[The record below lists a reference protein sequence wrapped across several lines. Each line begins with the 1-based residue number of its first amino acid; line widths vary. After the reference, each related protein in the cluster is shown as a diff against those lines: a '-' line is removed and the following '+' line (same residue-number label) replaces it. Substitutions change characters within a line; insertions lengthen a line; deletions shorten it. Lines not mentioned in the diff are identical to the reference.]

1 MKITADFHVHSKF
14 SRATAKNLDLEN
26 LWVAAQIKG
35 VDVVATGDFSHPAWF
50 AEIEAK
56 LEPARPGLFKLKQEF
71 ATLCGARV
79 PPACRA
85 DMCFIL
91 ATEISNI
98 YKKDGKTR
106 KNHNLVLVPDLDT
119 ARRLNRRLA
128 AIGNIHSDG
137 RPILGL
143 DARDLLEIVLE
154 TSTDAFLIPA
164 HIWTPW
170 FSVLGSKSGFDSI
183 AECFGDLTPHVFAAE
198 TGLSSDPAM
207 NWRVSSLDGVTLV
220 SNSDAHSPANLG
232 REANLFE
239 TELSYFAMRDALK
252 EGDAQHFKGTIEFYP
267 EEGKYHLDGHRSCG
281 VCLAPRE
288 TMARDGKC
296 PVCGK
301 PLTIGV
307 LYRVEELADRPA
319 GTKPATAHP
328 YCNLVPLTDIL
339 AEVLQVGPK
348 TGKVSQAY
356 QAAVAALGPELGIL
370 QHLEPDRIEQA
381 GIPLLPE
388 AIRRMRENR
397 MDISPGFDG
406 EYGRIKIFSAQERK
420 HLLGQRSL
428 FAVPDAAAA
437 SAISKETQG
446 LQEDFLFAAAI
457 ANAPLPGKPS
467 AHCNFKDLNDEQ
479 LRVVEHKGG
488 PLLIAAGPGTGKT
501 HTLTRRIARLILETG
516 VPAGS
521 ILAVTFTRKAAA
533 EMRARL
539 SAILGDATALPFID
553 TFHGLC
559 LSLLRELSPDAP
571 PAVIDE
577 EEQAALMLEAVVM
590 VEADAGPI
598 GLKPQAIQDRIMRA
612 KQNILSPADLV
623 TAHAADPAIHSLGAV
638 YRAYQQLMDS
648 QRLLDYEDLIL
659 QTVRRLE
666 TDAAFQTAC
675 RERFRHVFVDEYQD
689 VNNGQYRIIRALVPP
704 DAPERNLCVIGDPDQ
719 SIYGF
724 RGSDPAY
731 FRNFGADYP
740 DAGLSVLSRNYRSTD
755 AILSASFQVIRRDGA
770 ERSRTYSGI
779 DGVKTISMLELSN
792 EHHEAEAIAR
802 IIDGLV
808 GGTGFHAL
816 DTGRVRDANLAHA
829 LSYTDFAVLARTH
842 AQLRLMADVFGKA
855 GIPFQMVS
863 RTHTLKQ
870 AGMVAL
876 VSLLKM
882 VAGVG
887 GYADV
892 DRAAPIVVPAVNR
905 KIIATFKAWC
915 FKNRLPLKDG
925 LAAAVRFPVP
935 GLSRTQQLKLTE
947 FASSVFGL
955 ADATAPMDA
964 RGKLAYLSRQ
974 PGLAPF
980 FETEDSTAALDRL
993 AGMSAAS
1000 GTDTVGFL
1008 AAIALHTDTDAFHP
1022 RAEKVALMSMH
1033 ASKGLEFSVVF
1044 IAGCEDG
1051 LIPYRRAAD
1060 ERSDVEEERRLFYV
1074 AMTRAR
1080 QRLYLSCAKQR
1091 RVFGKAEARAVSPF
1105 VRDIEERLRKDET
1118 PRPGRKKKKDDQLQL
1133 F

>member
-14 SRATAKNLDLEN
+14 SRATAQNLDLEN

-35 VDVVATGDFSHPAWF
+35 VNVVATGDFSHPAWF
-50 AEIEAK
+50 AEIGAK
-56 LEPARPGLFKLKQEF
+56 LEPAGPGLFKLKQEF
-71 ATLCGARV
+71 STSCGARV
-79 PPACRA
+79 PPACRG

-128 AIGNIHSDG
+128 VIGNIHSDG

-154 TSTDAFLIPA
+154 ISPDAFLIPA

-281 VCLAPRE
+281 VCLEPRQ
-288 TMARDGKC
+288 TMARGGKC

-307 LYRVEELADRPA
+307 LYRVEELADRPV
-319 GTKPATAHP
+319 GIKPATAHP

-356 QAAVAALGPELGIL
+356 QAAVAELGPELGIL
-370 QHLEPDRIEQA
+370 QHLEPDHIEQA

-388 AIRRMRENR
+388 AIRRMRENK

-428 FAVPDAAAA
+428 FAFTDPAAA
-437 SAISKETQG
+437 SAISKPAQR
-446 LQEDFLFAAAI
+446 LQKNFRFEAAI
-457 ANAPLPGKPS
+457 AKASLPGKPS
-467 AHCNFKDLNDEQ
+467 ARYNFKDLNDEQ
-479 LRVVEHKGG
+479 LRAVEHKGG

-501 HTLTRRIARLILETG
+501 HTLTRRIARLVLEKG
-516 VPAGS
+516 VPTDS

-533 EMRARL
+533 EMRTRL
-539 SAILGDATALPFID
+539 SAILGDAALPLVD

-559 LSLLRELSPDAP
+559 LALLRELSPDAP

-577 EEQAALMLEAVVM
+577 EEQAALMVEAVSLTV
-590 VEADAGPI
+590 ADAGPI

-612 KQNILSPADLV
+612 KQNILSPAEFV
-623 TAHAADPAIHSLGAV
+623 TAHADDPAAHRVGAV

-648 QRLLDYEDLIL
+648 QRLLDYEDLIF

-666 TDAAFQTAC
+666 TNAAFQTSC
-675 RERFRHVFVDEYQD
+675 RKRFRHVFVDEYQD
-689 VNNGQYRIIRALVPP
+689 VNHGQYRIIRALVPP

-740 DAGLSVLSRNYRSTD
+740 DAGLIVLSRNYRSTD

-770 ERSRTYSGI
+770 ERSRTYSSI
-779 DGVKTISMLELSN
+779 DGVKTISILELPN
-792 EHHEAEAIAR
+792 EHYEAEAIAR
-802 IIDGLV
+802 IIDGRV

-842 AQLRLMADVFGKA
+842 AQVQLMADVFGKA

-863 RTHTLKQ
+863 RNHTLKQ
-870 AGMVAL
+870 AGMVEL
-876 VSLLKM
+876 VSLLKI
-882 VAGVG
+882 VAGSG
-887 GYADV
+887 GYADL

-915 FKNRLPLKDG
+915 FKNRLPVKDG
-925 LAAAVRFPVP
+925 LTAAMRFPVP
-935 GLSRTQQLKLTE
+935 GLSRAQQLKLTE

-955 ADATAPMDA
+955 ADEIAPMDA

-980 FETEDSTAALDRL
+980 FETEDSAGALERL
-993 AGMSAAS
+993 AAMPAAS
-1000 GTDTVGFL
+1000 GPDTAGFL
-1008 AAIALHTDTDAFHP
+1008 AAIALHSDTDAFHP

-1033 ASKGLEFSVVF
+1033 AAKGLEFSVVF

-1060 ERSDVEEERRLFYV
+1060 EPIDTEEERRLFYV

-1080 QRLYLSCAKQR
+1080 QRLYLSCAKRR
-1091 RVFGKAEARAVSPF
+1091 RVFGKAEAREVSPF
-1105 VRDIEERLRKDET
+1105 VWDIEERLRKDET
-1118 PRPGRKKKKDDQLQL
+1118 PQAGRKTKKDVQLQL

>member
-35 VDVVATGDFSHPAWF
+35 VNVVATGDFSHPAWF

-56 LEPARPGLFKLKQEF
+56 LEPAAPGLFTLKQEF
-71 ATLCGARV
+71 SALCGARL
-79 PPACRA
+79 PPACR
-85 DMCFIL
+85 DGMCFIL

-119 ARRLNRRLA
+119 ARRLNHRLA

-143 DARDLLEIVLE
+143 DARDLLEIVLDI
-154 TSTDAFLIPA
+154 SADAFLIPA

-183 AECFGDLTPHVFAAE
+183 AECFGDLTSNIFAAE

-239 TELSYFAMRDALK
+239 TELSFFAMRNALK
-252 EGDAQHFKGTIEFYP
+252 QGDPRHFKGTIEFFP

-281 VCLAPRE
+281 VCLDPRD
-288 TMARDGKC
+288 TMACNGKC

-339 AEVLQVGPK
+339 AEILQVGPK
-348 TGKVSQAY
+348 TGKVNQAY
-356 QAAVAALGPELGIL
+356 QAAVTALGPELGIL
-370 QHLEPDRIEQA
+370 QHLKPDRIEQA
-381 GIPLLPE
+381 GIPLLAE

-397 MDISPGFDG
+397 LDISPGFDG

-420 HLLGQRSL
+420 LLLGQKSL
-428 FAVPDAAAA
+428 FAVPESAAD
-437 SAISKETQG
+437 SAISKKTQG
-446 LQEDFLFAAAI
+446 LQEDLLFAAESAKTPI
-457 ANAPLPGKPS
+457 PDKPAAGKS
-467 AHCNFKDLNDEQ
+467 FEDLNDAQ
-479 LRVVEHKGG
+479 RRAVEFKNG

-501 HTLTRRIARLILETG
+501 HTLTRRIARLVLEAG
-516 VPAGS
+516 VPAAS
-521 ILAVTFTRKAAA
+521 ILAVTFTRKAAD
-533 EMRARL
+533 EMRTRL
-539 SAILGDATALPFID
+539 STILGPAATLPRVD

-559 LSLLRELSPDAP
+559 LSLLCELSPDTS

-577 EEQAALMLEAVVM
+577 EEQAALMGAAVSLTEAK
-590 VEADAGPI
+590 AGPI
-598 GLKPQAIQDRIMRA
+598 GLKPLVLQERIMRA
-612 KQNILSPADLV
+612 KQKILSPDDLTTAD
-623 TAHAADPAIHSLGAV
+623 TDDPAAHWVGAV
-638 YRAYQQLMDS
+638 YRAYQQLMES
-648 QRLLDYEDLIL
+648 QGLLDYEDLIF

-666 TDAAFQTAC
+666 TDAVFQSAC
-675 RERFRHVFVDEYQD
+675 RKRFRHVFVDEYQD
-689 VNNGQYRIIRALVPP
+689 VNHGQYRIIRALVPP
-704 DAPERNLCVIGDPDQ
+704 EGNLCVIGDQDQ

-731 FRNFGADYP
+731 FSNFRADYP
-740 DAGLSVLSRNYRSTD
+740 DAGVIVLNRNYRSTD
-755 AILSASFQVIRRDGA
+755 AILSASFQVISRDGA
-770 ERSRTYSGI
+770 ERSRTYSKI
-779 DGVKTISMLELSN
+779 DGIKTISMLELPN
-792 EHHEAEAIAR
+792 EHSEAEAIAR

-816 DTGRVRDANLAHA
+816 DTGRVQNANQAHA

-842 AQLRLMADVFGKA
+842 AQLRVMAEVFGKA

-863 RTHTLKQ
+863 RQHTLNQ
-870 AGMVAL
+870 AGMVEL
-876 VSLLKM
+876 LSLLKL
-882 VAGVG
+882 VAGVA
-887 GYADV
+887 GYADL
-892 DRAAPIVVPAVNR
+892 DRAAPILVPGVSR

-915 FKNRLPLKDG
+915 FKNRRPLKDG
-925 LAAAVRFPVP
+925 LAAAMRFPVP
-935 GLSRTQQLKLTE
+935 GLSRTHQLKLTE
-947 FASSVFGL
+947 FAGSVFGL
-955 ADATAPMDA
+955 ADATARMEPSA
-964 RGKLAYLSRQ
+964 KLLRLSRH
-974 PGLAPF
+974 PGLVPF
-980 FETEDSTAALDRL
+980 FENQDSIDALNRL
-993 AGMSAAS
+993 VAMSAAS
-1000 GTDTVGFL
+1000 GPDTAGFL
-1008 AAIALHTDTDAFHP
+1008 AAIALHSDTDAFHP

-1033 ASKGLEFSVVF
+1033 AAKGLEFPVVF
-1044 IAGCEDG
+1044 ISGCEDG

-1060 ERSDVEEERRLFYV
+1060 ERIDAEEERRLFYV
-1074 AMTRAR
+1074 AMTRAS
-1080 QRLYLSCAKQR
+1080 QRLYLSCATR
-1091 RVFGKAEARAVSPF
+1091 RRIFGKNETRELSPF
-1105 VRDIEERLRKDET
+1105 VRDIEVRLRKDET
-1118 PRPGRKKKKDDQLQL
+1118 PRAGRKKKKDDQLQL

>member
-1 MKITADFHVHSKF
+1 
-14 SRATAKNLDLEN
+14 
-26 LWVAAQIKG
+26 
-35 VDVVATGDFSHPAWF
+35 
-50 AEIEAK
+50 
-56 LEPARPGLFKLKQEF
+56 
-71 ATLCGARV
+71 
-79 PPACRA
+79 
-85 DMCFIL
+85 
-91 ATEISNI
+91 
-98 YKKDGKTR
+98 
-106 KNHNLVLVPDLDT
+106 
-119 ARRLNRRLA
+119 
-128 AIGNIHSDG
+128 
-137 RPILGL
+137 
-143 DARDLLEIVLE
+143 
-154 TSTDAFLIPA
+154 
-164 HIWTPW
+164 
-170 FSVLGSKSGFDSI
+170 
-183 AECFGDLTPHVFAAE
+183 
-198 TGLSSDPAM
+198 
-207 NWRVSSLDGVTLV
+207 
-220 SNSDAHSPANLG
+220 
-232 REANLFE
+232 
-239 TELSYFAMRDALK
+239 
-252 EGDAQHFKGTIEFYP
+252 
-267 EEGKYHLDGHRSCG
+267 
-281 VCLAPRE
+281 
-288 TMARDGKC
+288 
-296 PVCGK
+296 
-301 PLTIGV
+301 
-307 LYRVEELADRPA
+307 
-319 GTKPATAHP
+319 
-328 YCNLVPLTDIL
+328 
-339 AEVLQVGPK
+339 
-348 TGKVSQAY
+348 
-356 QAAVAALGPELGIL
+356 
-370 QHLEPDRIEQA
+370 
-381 GIPLLPE
+381 
-388 AIRRMRENR
+388 
-397 MDISPGFDG
+397 
-406 EYGRIKIFSAQERK
+406 
-420 HLLGQRSL
+420 
-428 FAVPDAAAA
+428 
-437 SAISKETQG
+437 
-446 LQEDFLFAAAI
+446 
-457 ANAPLPGKPS
+457 
-467 AHCNFKDLNDEQ
+467 
-479 LRVVEHKGG
+479 
-488 PLLIAAGPGTGKT
+488 
-501 HTLTRRIARLILETG
+501 
-516 VPAGS
+516 
-521 ILAVTFTRKAAA
+521 
-533 EMRARL
+533 
-539 SAILGDATALPFID
+539 
-553 TFHGLC
+553 
-559 LSLLRELSPDAP
+559 
-571 PAVIDE
+571 
-577 EEQAALMLEAVVM
+577 M

-598 GLKPQAIQDRIMRA
+598 GLKPQAIQGRIMRA

-623 TAHAADPAIHSLGAV
+623 AAHAADPAIHSVGAV

-675 RERFRHVFVDEYQD
+675 RARFRHVFVDEYQD

-704 DAPERNLCVIGDPDQ
+704 EAPERNLCVIGDPDQ

-740 DAGLSVLSRNYRSTD
+740 DAGRSVLSRNYRSTD
-755 AILSASFQVIRRDGA
+755 SILSASFQVIRRDGA
-770 ERSRTYSGI
+770 ERARTYSGI
-779 DGVKTISMLELSN
+779 EGVKTISMLELSN
-792 EHHEAEAIAR
+792 EHHEAEAITR

-816 DTGRVRDANLAHA
+816 DTGRVRDANLSHA

-863 RTHTLKQ
+863 RKDTLKQ
-870 AGMVAL
+870 AGMVEL
-876 VSLLKM
+876 VSLLKI

-947 FASSVFGL
+947 FASSVFSL
-955 ADATAPMDA
+955 ADETAPMDA

-1033 ASKGLEFSVVF
+1033 AAKGLEFSVVF
-1044 IAGCEDG
+1044 IVGCEDG

-1060 ERSDVEEERRLFYV
+1060 ECSDVEEERRLFYV

-1080 QRLYLSCAKQR
+1080 QRLYLSCAKRR